1 MGVWKIL
8 FSIGLGMAFL
18 LAAVAFTGTSM
29 LEVLAALNAAI
40 GMGIIALLAVIIEK
54 ISKPKY
60 PRRAYASAPPPGTGG
75 ALFVRRPASASA
87 HGPDGG
93 TSAAPRCSASAAG
106 RGR

>member
-40 GMGIIALLAVIIEK
+40 GMGIIALLAIIIEK
-54 ISKPKY
+54 ISKPK
-60 PRRAYASAPPPGTGG
+60 
-75 ALFVRRPASASA
+75 
-87 HGPDGG
+87 
-93 TSAAPRCSASAAG
+93 
-106 RGR
+106 